1 MPDKILLPSTMKGVY
16 LPGNRQ
22 CIVRELAVTQPG
34 PGQVLVEM
42 RASAIC
48 GSDLSYIYRSKG
60 HDASGPAGYLNVV
73 AGHEPSGLIVKR
85 GEEVSDD
92 WKEGTRVVVYHIQ
105 GCSSCHYC
113 RLGLYISCE
122 GAERKAYGW
131 QRNGGHGEYL
141 LADVQSL
148 VRLPDPLT
156 FLDGAI
162 IACGLGTA
170 YAACCRAQ
178 VSGSDYILVVG
189 LGPVGLGVS
198 LLAQQMGAKVLGLDL
213 NKSRVDFAS
222 SLGIEA
228 IACSKNK
235 EGQVDSKVD
244 LKIIMTWTENKGVDV
259 AVDCSGS
266 SSARLICM
274 EAARSWAR
282 VVFVGEKGE
291 MEDLVERLVWW
302 NLHPEIMVTNT
313 FDIDHAAQAYETF
326 DGGKTGKC
334 AILFKGE
341 KQIYQ
346 KHS

>member
-1 MPDKILLPSTMKGVY
+1 M
-16 LPGNRQ
+16 
-22 CIVRELAVTQPG
+22 
-34 PGQVLVEM
+34 
-42 RASAIC
+42 
-48 GSDLSYIYRSKG
+48 
-60 HDASGPAGYLNVV
+60 
-73 AGHEPSGLIVKR
+73 
-85 GEEVSDD
+85 
-92 WKEGTRVVVYHIQ
+92 
-105 GCSSCHYC
+105 
-113 RLGLYISCE
+113 
-122 GAERKAYGW
+122 
-131 QRNGGHGEYL
+131 
-141 LADVQSL
+141 
-148 VRLPDPLT
+148 RLPDPLT

-178 VSGSDYILVVG
+178 VSGRDYILVVG

-282 VVFVGEKGE
+282 VVFVGEKGQIEFNVSELVIHKSLSLYGSWVCSIGE

-302 NLHPEIMVTNT
+302 NLHPEVRTSVYTPCSITVLNLNSLT
-313 FDIDHAAQAYETF
+313 FTIHLRT
-326 DGGKTGKC
+326 
-334 AILFKGE
+334 LRLW
-341 KQIYQ
+341 
-346 KHS
+346 